1 MRVDTMRVPHHSH
14 LFPDPPSDFFNMF
27 HRTNREYGHVRE
39 IPVHF
44 EPSSSNSLNREHRT
58 IHNSSIFN
66 DFVAD
71 IPDDFWEPVSAEE
84 AERLERN
91 SRKSPKRNLSQKEA
105 VVNLCDDDDDDS
117 DDNCGVLTCDANNSG
132 AGVKSRR
139 KSLSRSRKRSEHKHD
154 KTSSS
159 STTNIAGPSKHRG
172 IKGEKVQDTVRYNV
186 EKDLEEASIF
196 KPTLEKKEVSDQRET
211 ECIEVDSLEEEMQLK
226 SLCDFF
232 GSDSSVVSPNKPSKN
247 DENIS
252 SPPSYPAYDIIKAIL
267 DKEGRCV
274 DYIRGDGNCFFRA
287 ISKVIYGSE
296 TCHSEL
302 RQAVV
307 DLLEKHPKEFEQ
319 FVDGSVHE
327 HIKSMRKLGTWATQ
341 TEIYVAATLIQR
353 DIYVLSPDHTGDVY
367 RWLLFSP
374 QFDYKESSVYDPCY
388 LTLCHTNGNHYD
400 RIVAMEEKC
409 NCDVPPPQM
418 MGVQGEVDLT
428 DDIV

>member
-1 MRVDTMRVPHHSH
+1 MRGDIMRVPYHSH

-27 HRTNREYGHVRE
+27 HRANREYGHVRE
-39 IPVHF
+39 IPVHY
-44 EPSSSNSLNREHRT
+44 EPFSSNSFNREHQAT
-58 IHNSSIFN
+58 GNSSIFN
-66 DFVAD
+66 DFAAD
-71 IPDDFWEPVSAEE
+71 IPEDFWEPVSAEE
-84 AERLERN
+84 AGRLEKN
-91 SRKSPKRNLSQKEA
+91 SRKSPKRSLVQKEA
-105 VVNLCDDDDDDS
+105 VIDLCNDDDDK
-117 DDNCGVLTCDANNSG
+117 CCVLTCDANNSG
-132 AGVKSRR
+132 ASVKSRR
-139 KSLSRSRKRSEHKHD
+139 RSLSRSRKRFAYKHD
-154 KTSSS
+154 ETSSS
-159 STTNIAGPSKHRG
+159 STTNTAGPSKH
-172 IKGEKVQDTVRYNV
+172 GENKEGKVQDRVNCNV

-196 KPTLEKKEVSDQRET
+196 KPTLEKKEKQDQRET
-211 ECIEVDSLEEEMQLK
+211 ECIEVDSLEEEMQLQN
-226 SLCDFF
+226 LCDFF
-232 GSDSSVVSPNKPSKN
+232 GSDSSIVTPNKSSKN

-252 SPPSYPAYDIIKAIL
+252 SPPSYPAYDIIKDIL

-307 DLLEKHPKEFEQ
+307 DLLEKYPREFEQ
-319 FVDGSVHE
+319 FIDGSVHE

-341 TEIYVAATLIQR
+341 TEIYLAATLIQR
-353 DIYVLSPDHTGDVY
+353 EIYVLSPDHTGDVY

-374 QFDYKESSVYDPCY
+374 QFVYKESSVYDPCY

-400 RIVAMEEKC
+400 RIVAIKKKC